1 MRKKWA
7 SCSGAGTL
15 TFSENLLR
23 EPQRFREHVVV
34 HELLHLQIRN
44 HGRLFRAMM
53 KAYLAF
59 DGSWAEA
66 AFEDA
71 CRYAGRPAA
80 VRSRVAPYVGGSSS

>member
-23 EPQRFREHVVV
+23 ETRRFREHVVV

-44 HGRLFRAMM
+44 HGRLFKAMM

-59 DGSWAEA
+59 DGSREEA
-66 AFEDA
+66 ALEDT
-71 CRYAGRPAA
+71 CRYRAAGAR
-80 VRSRVAPYVGGSSS
+80 